1 VAVSLVTC
9 FEIPLFKASLILGN
23 RSPVPS
29 VCGTDSSPVAS
40 QRKREKPL
48 LKSKIFHV
56 RRYIGLLPLIT
67 ISSSQNTTYS
77 NIKPLIVLEHKF

>member
-1 VAVSLVTC
+1 L
-9 FEIPLFKASLILGN
+9 
-23 RSPVPS
+23 
-29 VCGTDSSPVAS
+29 GTDSSPVAS
-40 QRKREKPL
+40 QRNQRENTIVKI
-48 LKSKIFHV
+48 KIFHV